1 MVFLKC
7 CSDRLY
13 IYIYILDHF
22 PLLCFPFV
30 LDVVGLNGELLK
42 TILNFKEMIDIY
54 FSMKLCK
61 NKKKKKGFEK

>member
-61 NKKKKKGFEK
+61 NKKKKRI